1 MMKIIFMLLVV
12 TNVVFF
18 IMNTPKRRHIR
29 YLGSLLKDFMIN
41 YTLLQDLMDK
51 EYDMNQIKNY
61 FKIEDER
68 LEVIKLSFGNLKHT
82 YFTNTKEMRQCFL
95 FTGEYI
101 IKLQEILEEKY
112 SVIIDSEKINSYNIF
127 LEMLKDVRRKSLMLN
142 ENTNIKISC
151 F

>member
-12 TNVVFF
+12 TNVVLF

-112 SVIIDSEKINSYNIF
+112 SVIIDSEKNNSYNIF

-142 ENTNIKISC
+142 ENTNVVIK
-151 F
+151 